1 MRPFRAPS
9 LKSKCQ
15 TLESGLN
22 IGRVKMNLLVF
33 SEALTRH
40 LAVEWG
46 KDGVRTVCVAPG
58 ATRDTEGMRRLGEKM
73 DLYMNEK
80 LYYRKFSEI

>member
-1 MRPFRAPS
+1 MHKHHRILTRWT
-9 LKSKCQ
+9 C
-15 TLESGLN
+15 
-22 IGRVKMNLLVF
+22 VVF

-58 ATRDTEGMRRLGEKM
+58 ATRDTEGMRRLGENIY
-73 DLYMNEK
+73 LY
-80 LYYRKFSEI
+80 I